1 MHEDPLFVSGRRG
14 FLGNVLN
21 SSVAASLPSEYAI
34 ALPALS
40 ADVLAEMEHV
50 ESLFRVYEEAWREVE
65 AASEFMDNPTEAD
78 ERRWREAS
86 RREADAFHA
95 LLSYEDKSLSAFKIR
110 ADCIQMIVQ
119 QEKPRR
125 DVGECREAFRV
136 FLNSV
141 ARF

>member
-1 MHEDPLFVSGRRG
+1 LHEDSLFVSGRRG

-34 ALPALS
+34 ALPAVS

-50 ESLFRVYEEAWREVE
+50 ESLFHAYEEAWREAE
-65 AASEFMDNPTEAD
+65 AASEFIENPTETD
-78 ERRWREAS
+78 ECRWREA
-86 RREADAFHA
+86 RHREAEALHA

-110 ADCIQMIVQ
+110 ADCLQIIMQD
-119 QEKPRR
+119 KPRR
-125 DVGECREAFRV
+125 AVGDGREAFRV

-141 ARF
+141 GRF

>member
-1 MHEDPLFVSGRRG
+1 M
-14 FLGNVLN
+14 
-21 SSVAASLPSEYAI
+21 
-34 ALPALS
+34 
-40 ADVLAEMEHV
+40 AEMEHV
-50 ESLFRVYEEAWREVE
+50 ESLFHAYEEAWREAE
-65 AASEFMDNPTEAD
+65 AASEFMENPTGSD
-78 ERRWREAS
+78 DRRTRAAS
-86 RREADAFHA
+86 RREVEALHA

-110 ADCIQMIVQ
+110 ADCIQMIMQ